1 MAGPQGSNAHGE
13 RRDAPD
19 LERSTLRVATA
30 ACARLAWGF
39 PLWCMTPPPAHYSGI
54 ASASALF
61 FETHLEPVPNADHE
75 TDLSKFDMTDA
86 VDVVIVAS
94 AFGMD
99 AVRTHGHLKWAVAS
113 KQAGATGFE
122 VRRELF
128 ADEADAAPQAL
139 HTLGQQIAE
148 LGLWSVYSTPASL
161 YATDGKL
168 DADALRVSIEEAVA
182 LGARFVKLQLGGF
195 VTEANAAVIADCM
208 RCADVRLVVENG
220 QLAEGG
226 SLEQFTGLF
235 DALAREGHA
244 GLLGM
249 TFDIGN
255 WTWRDVAPLDA
266 AGPLAAHV
274 EYIHCKT
281 VVGEG
286 ARRFPAAPCAGDTQF
301 AVVLDKL
308 PRHVPRGIEFPFDA
322 NRIDGDA
329 AHYVAW
335 LAAA

>member
-1 MAGPQGSNAHGE
+1 MV
-13 RRDAPD
+13 RDGWLGA
-19 LERSTLRVATA
+19 LFGHS
-30 ACARLAWGF
+30 
-39 PLWCMTPPPAHYSGI
+39 
-54 ASASALF
+54 SASALF
-61 FETHLEPVPNADHE
+61 FETRLEPVPNADHE
-75 TDLSKFDMTDA
+75 TDLSKFDMGDA

-99 AVRTHGHLKWAVAS
+99 AVRKSGHLKWAGAS
-113 KQAGATGFE
+113 KQAGAAAFE

-139 HTLGQQIAE
+139 RALGKSIAE

-161 YATDGKL
+161 YTSDGPL
-168 DADALRVSIEEAVA
+168 DADALRLALDEATA
-182 LGARFVKLQLGGF
+182 FGARFVKLQLGGF
-195 VTEANAAVIADCM
+195 VSEANGMAIADHL
-208 RCADVRLVVENG
+208 RGANVRLVVENG

-226 SLEQFTGLF
+226 SLAQFTGLF
-235 DALAREGHA
+235 DALKREGHA
-244 GLLGM
+244 DLLGM

-255 WTWRDVAPLDA
+255 WAWRDVAPLDA

-281 VVGEG
+281 TVGEG
-286 ARRFPAAPCAGDTQF
+286 ARRFPAAPAAGDTQF
-301 AVVLDKL
+301 AAVLDAL

-322 NRIDGDA
+322 SRIDADA

>member
-1 MAGPQGSNAHGE
+1 MA
-13 RRDAPD
+13 
-19 LERSTLRVATA
+19 
-30 ACARLAWGF
+30 
-39 PLWCMTPPPAHYSGI
+39 
-54 ASASALF
+54 
-61 FETHLEPVPNADHE
+61 
-75 TDLSKFDMTDA
+75 DA

-99 AVRTHGHLKWAVAS
+99 AVRAAGHLKWAQAS
-113 KQAGATGFE
+113 RQAGAAGFE

-128 ADEADAAPQAL
+128 ADETDAAPHNLRAL
-139 HTLGQQIAE
+139 GRQIAE

-161 YATDGKL
+161 YTPQGKL
-168 DADALRVSIEEAVA
+168 DADALRLSTEEALA

-195 VTEANAAVIADCM
+195 AADANAAVIADHM
-208 RCADVRLVVENG
+208 RCAELRLVVENG

-226 SLEQFTGLF
+226 SLAQFIGLF

-244 GLLGM
+244 GVLGM

-255 WTWRDVAPLDA
+255 WAWREVAPLEA
-266 AGPLAAHV
+266 AAPLAAHV

-281 VVGEG
+281 TVGEG
-286 ARRFPAAPCAGDTQF
+286 ARRFPAAPAADDAQF
-301 AVVLDKL
+301 AAVLDKL
-308 PRHVPRGIEFPFDA
+308 PRHVPRGIEFPFDTS
-322 NRIDGDA
+322 RVDTDA